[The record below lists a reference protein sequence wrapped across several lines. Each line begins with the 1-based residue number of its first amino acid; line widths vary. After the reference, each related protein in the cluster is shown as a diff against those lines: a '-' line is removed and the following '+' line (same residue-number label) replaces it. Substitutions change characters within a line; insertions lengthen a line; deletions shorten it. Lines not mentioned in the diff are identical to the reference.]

1 MNTKSAK
8 QRNTG
13 FFAFFI
19 SGICAISSGV
29 VVSLLQETYG
39 FDYGMTGTLLS
50 LMSIGNLL
58 AGFATGILPA
68 KIGLKPTV
76 LILTF
81 GYFTGY
87 LLMGITAW
95 TALLMLAF
103 FMAGVAKGS
112 TINICTI
119 LVRDNSENG
128 TKGMNLMHSC
138 YALGALLCPFLIAAA
153 ASMGD
158 RLPML
163 SWPSS
168 VCPCGYLLP
177 LFL

>member
-1 MNTKSAK
+1 MNTRSAK

-81 GYFTGY
+81 GYFSGY

-95 TALLMLAF
+95 TALLMLA
-103 FMAGVAKGS
+103 
-112 TINICTI
+112 
-119 LVRDNSENG
+119 L
-128 TKGMNLMHSC
+128 
-138 YALGALLCPFLIAAA
+138 AL
-153 ASMGD
+153 
-158 RLPML
+158 
-163 SWPSS
+163 SS
-168 VCPCGYLLP
+168 
-177 LFL
+177 